1 MVGPF
6 MPDDEKLPAVR
17 EALPA
22 TAAGIYLNTG
32 SRGPLP
38 RETARAMAEL
48 EGWELRTGR
57 ADMAYWSDSAER
69 MNEAR
74 AAVAAVIGTE
84 PRRIALTHATTDGMN
99 VATWAIDWQ
108 AGDRV
113 VTTST
118 SSTAGALGPLWAL
131 RERRGVE
138 LAIADIGT
146 GGDPAEVLA
155 ALDRAI
161 TPQTRLVALSHVT
174 WATGAR
180 LPVREIVELA
190 HSRGALVAV
199 DGAQAVGAIPV
210 SVEELGVD
218 FYAVPGQK
226 WLLGPE
232 GTGAVYCAPSV
243 LDRPRLT
250 FAGYGAF
257 ESIDLAAEGKPWP
270 DARRFEIAGYHQPS
284 VLGFARSTAWLSM
297 YVGLAWIHERIARL
311 AGEAAAM
318 LAEVPG
324 VEVAHA
330 ARAHGR
336 PRDLPD
342 RRLEGGSR
350 ARRAVAADAVHR
362 PHDPAARRHPHQR
375 RLLQH
380 GRRAAPLPRRRGAG
394 RRPHARR
401 RSRTGPRSRSCAA
414 AWSREAAWAGTG
426 AVETTGAVGLAVW
439 CTIGPRRGSSS
450 IGQSTALIQPR
461 LEVRVLPPLPTT
473 DSLLALRTTAAAA

>member
-6 MPDDEKLPAVR
+6 LPDDDKLPAIR

-32 SRGPLP
+32 SCGPLP
-38 RETARAMAEL
+38 RETVRAMAEL
-48 EGWELRTGR
+48 EGIELRTGR
-57 ADMAYWSDSAER
+57 ADMDYWKDSAER

-74 AAVAAVIGTE
+74 AAVAAVLATE
-84 PRRIALTHATTDGMN
+84 PRRMALTHATTEGMN

-113 VTTST
+113 VTTSLEH
-118 SSTAGALGPLWAL
+118 AGALGPLWAL
-131 RERRGVE
+131 RDRQGVD

-161 TPQTRLVALSHVT
+161 TPETRLVSISHVS

-180 LPVREIVELA
+180 LPIREIVELA

-210 SVEELGVD
+210 SVEEVGAD

-232 GTGAVYCAPSV
+232 GVGALYCAPSV

-250 FAGYGAF
+250 FAGYGSF
-257 ESIDLAAEGKPWP
+257 ESIDLAVEGKLWP

-284 VLGFARSTAWLSM
+284 VLGLARSAAWLSM
-297 YVGLAWIHERIARL
+297 FVGLAWIHERVARL

-324 VEVAHA
+324 VEVIT
-330 ARAHGR
+330 
-336 PRDLPD
+336 PRDHMAGLVTFRIAGWKPGPALGELSKRTLAIARTIPPLD
-342 RRLEGGSR
+342 AIRISVGFFNTDHELRRFRDG
-350 ARRAVAADAVHR
+350 VALVADHTPETIPHR
-362 PHDPAARRHPHQR
+362 PAIQV
-375 RLLQH
+375 L
-380 GRRAAPLPRRRGAG
+380 RGG
-394 RRPHARR
+394 
-401 RSRTGPRSRSCAA
+401 
-414 AWSREAAWAGTG
+414 
-426 AVETTGAVGLAVW
+426 V
-439 CTIGPRRGSSS
+439 
-450 IGQSTALIQPR
+450 
-461 LEVRVLPPLPTT
+461 
-473 DSLLALRTTAAAA
+473 D

>member
-6 MPDDEKLPAVR
+6 LPDDEKLPAIR
-17 EALPA
+17 EALPS

-32 SRGPLP
+32 TCGPLP

-48 EGWELRTGR
+48 EGIELRTGR
-57 ADMAYWSDSAER
+57 ADIAYWKDSEER

-74 AAVAAVIGTE
+74 AAVAAVLGTE
-84 PRRIALTHATTDGMN
+84 PRRIALTHATTEGMN
-99 VATWAIDWQ
+99 VATWAIDWR

-113 VTTST
+113 VTTSLEHG
-118 SSTAGALGPLWAL
+118 GALAPLWAL
-131 RERRGVE
+131 RNRLGVDV
-138 LAIADIGT
+138 AIADIGV

-161 TPQTRLVALSHVT
+161 TPETRLVCLSHVS

-180 LPVREIVELA
+180 LPIAEIVALA

-210 SVEELGVD
+210 SVEDLGAD

-226 WLLGPE
+226 WLLGPD
-232 GTGAVYCAPSV
+232 GTGALYCAPTV

-250 FAGYGAF
+250 FAGYASF
-257 ESIDLAAEGKPWP
+257 ESLDLALEGKLHP

-297 YVGLAWIHERIARL
+297 YVGLNWIHERTARL

-324 VEVAHA
+324 VEVITPRDHMAGLVTFRIAGWKPGPALRELSQRTLVIARTIPPLDAIRISVGFFNTDHELRRFRDGVALVAAHTPETIP
-330 ARAHGR
+330 HR
-336 PRDLPD
+336 PRIEVL
-342 RRLEGGSR
+342 RGGLE
-350 ARRAVAADAVHR
+350 
-362 PHDPAARRHPHQR
+362 
-375 RLLQH
+375 
-380 GRRAAPLPRRRGAG
+380 
-394 RRPHARR
+394 
-401 RSRTGPRSRSCAA
+401 
-414 AWSREAAWAGTG
+414 
-426 AVETTGAVGLAVW
+426 
-439 CTIGPRRGSSS
+439 
-450 IGQSTALIQPR
+450 
-461 LEVRVLPPLPTT
+461 
-473 DSLLALRTTAAAA
+473 